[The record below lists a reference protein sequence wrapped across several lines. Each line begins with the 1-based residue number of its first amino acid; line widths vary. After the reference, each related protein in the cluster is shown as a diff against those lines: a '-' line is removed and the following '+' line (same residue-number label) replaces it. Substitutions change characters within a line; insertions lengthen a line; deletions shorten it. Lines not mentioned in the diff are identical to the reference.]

1 MKFGPRI
8 LDRYIAGQF
17 FRMWLAALSA
27 FIVIFL
33 VVNLF
38 EKVSKFLE
46 YNVPMDVIVKY
57 YLFMIPYIVKW
68 MNPIAVLLGVLF
80 SLGTLSRNLEITAMT
95 AAGLSLRRVI
105 FPVIFLGFAIS
116 VAVFYFGETVV
127 PYADAKKEEID
138 TVYIKRLPLLK
149 TIRRINLAY
158 RGKEGRFY
166 YVRVFDGIRNQM
178 RDVRVIEKSEAGEV
192 RRLIVAREAIWR
204 GGRWQFRDGSI
215 RTFRQTGDIAVTY
228 FDKEYFDI
236 PETPE
241 DFMREEKSP
250 ETMKFNELAAYVS
263 NLESSGVDA
272 SKERVEL
279 YLKISVPL
287 ANFIVVFLGAP
298 LALQSHRS
306 GLAYGFGLAI
316 LLGFMLWGALAVG
329 RAFGQNGTLPPLFAA
344 FLPDTVFGVL
354 GLGMLY
360 RART

>member
-1 MKFGPRI
+1 MKLGPRI
-8 LDRYIAGQF
+8 LDRYISLEF
-17 FRMWLAALSA
+17 FRMWFAALLA
-27 FIVIFL
+27 FVVIFL

-46 YNVPMDVIVKY
+46 YDVPMGIIIKY
-57 YLFMIPYIVKW
+57 YLFMVPYIVKW

-95 AAGLSLRRVI
+95 AAGLSLRRI
-105 FPVIFLGFAIS
+105 ILPVMVLGLAVS
-116 VAVFYFGETVV
+116 GAVFVFGETVV
-127 PYADAKKEEID
+127 PYADARKEEIE

-166 YVRVFDGIRNQM
+166 YIRVFDGIRNHM
-178 RDVRVIEKSEAGEV
+178 RDVRIIEKSEAGEV

-204 GGRWQFRDGSI
+204 GDRWQFRDGSV
-215 RTFRQTGDIAVTY
+215 RTFRGSGEISITF
-228 FDKEYFDI
+228 FDKEYFDV
-236 PETPE
+236 PETPT

-250 ETMKFNELAAYVS
+250 EAMKFKELVTYIA

-272 SKERVEL
+272 TKERVEL

-287 ANFIVVFLGAP
+287 ANFIVIFIGAP
-298 LALQSHRS
+298 LALQSHRA
-306 GLAYGFGLAI
+306 GLAYGFGLAV
-316 LLGFMLWGALAVG
+316 LLGFMLWGAMAVG
-329 RAFGQNGTLPPLFAA
+329 RAFGQNGTLPPLLAA
-344 FLPDTVFGVL
+344 FLPDGLFGLL

>member
-1 MKFGPRI
+1 MKLGPRI
-8 LDRYIAGQF
+8 LDRYISFEF
-17 FRMWLAALSA
+17 FRMWFAALLA
-27 FIVIFL
+27 FVVIFL

-46 YNVPMDVIVKY
+46 YDVPMGIIVKY

-95 AAGLSLRRVI
+95 AAGLSLRRII
-105 FPVIFLGFAIS
+105 FPVMALGLAVS
-116 VAVFYFGETVV
+116 AAVFIFGETVV
-127 PYADAKKEEID
+127 PYADARKEEIE
-138 TVYIKRLPLLK
+138 TVYVKRLPLLK

-158 RGKEGRFY
+158 RGREGRFFY
-166 YVRVFDGIRNQM
+166 IRVFDGIRNQM
-178 RDVRVIEKSEAGEV
+178 RDVRIIEKSEAGEV
-192 RRLIVAREAIWR
+192 RRLIVASEAIWR
-204 GGRWQFRDGSI
+204 GDRWQFRDGSV
-215 RTFRQTGDIAVTY
+215 RTFRANGEISMSY
-228 FDKEYFDI
+228 FDKEYFDV
-236 PETPE
+236 PETPT

-250 ETMKFNELAAYVS
+250 EAMKFEELATYIA

-272 SKERVEL
+272 TKEKVEL

-287 ANFIVVFLGAP
+287 ANFIVIFIGAP
-298 LALQSHRS
+298 LALQSHRA

-316 LLGFMLWGALAVG
+316 LLGFMLWGAMAVG
-329 RAFGQNGTLPPLFAA
+329 RAFGQNGTLPPLIAA
-344 FLPDTVFGVL
+344 FLPDGLFGLL

>member
-1 MKFGPRI
+1 MKLGPRI
-8 LDRYIAGQF
+8 LDRYISLEF
-17 FRMWLAALSA
+17 FRMWFAALLA
-27 FIVIFL
+27 FVVIFL

-46 YNVPMDVIVKY
+46 YDVPMGIIVKY

-105 FPVIFLGFAIS
+105 FPVMVLGLAVS
-116 VAVFYFGETVV
+116 GAVFVFGETVV
-127 PYADAKKEEID
+127 PYADARKEEIE
-138 TVYIKRLPLLK
+138 TVYVKRLPLLK

-158 RGKEGRFY
+158 RGREGRFY
-166 YVRVFDGIRNQM
+166 YIRVFDGIRNQM
-178 RDVRVIEKSEAGEV
+178 RDVRIIEKSEAGEV
-192 RRLIVAREAIWR
+192 RRLIVAQEAIWR
-204 GGRWQFRDGSI
+204 GDRWQFRDGSV
-215 RTFRQTGDIAVTY
+215 RTFRANGEISISF
-228 FDKEYFDI
+228 FDKEYFDV
-236 PETPE
+236 PETPT

-250 ETMKFNELAAYVS
+250 EAMKFKELATYIA

-272 SKERVEL
+272 TKERVEL

-287 ANFIVVFLGAP
+287 ANFIVIFIGAP
-298 LALQSHRS
+298 LALQSHRA

-316 LLGFMLWGALAVG
+316 LLGFMLWGAMAVG
-329 RAFGQNGTLPPLFAA
+329 RAFGQNGTLPPLVAA
-344 FLPDTVFGVL
+344 FLPDGLFGLL

>member
-1 MKFGPRI
+1 MKLGPRI

-46 YNVPMDVIVKY
+46 YDVPMDVIFKY

-105 FPVIFLGFAIS
+105 FPVIFLGLAIS
-116 VAVFYFGETVV
+116 AAVFYFGETVV
-127 PYADAKKEEID
+127 PYADAKKEEIE
-138 TVYIKRLPLLK
+138 TVYVKRLPLLK

-250 ETMKFNELAAYVS
+250 ETMKFRELTTYVD

-272 SKERVEL
+272 SSERVEL

>member
-1 MKFGPRI
+1 
-8 LDRYIAGQF
+8 
-17 FRMWLAALSA
+17 
-27 FIVIFL
+27 
-33 VVNLF
+33 
-38 EKVSKFLE
+38 
-46 YNVPMDVIVKY
+46 
-57 YLFMIPYIVKW
+57 YIVKW

-80 SLGTLSRNLEITAMT
+80 ALGTLSRNLEITAMT
-95 AAGLSLRRVI
+95 AAGLSLRRI
-105 FPVIFLGFAIS
+105 ISPVLFLGLAIS
-116 VAVFYFGETVV
+116 VVVFVFGETVV
-127 PYADAKKEEID
+127 PYADAKKEEIE

-158 RGKEGRFY
+158 RGQEGRFY
-166 YVRVFDGIRNQM
+166 YIRVFDGIRNQM
-178 RDVRVIEKSEAGEV
+178 RDIRIIEKSEAGELK
-192 RRLIVAREAIWR
+192 RLIVAGEAVWR
-204 GGRWQFRDGSI
+204 GDRWQFRDGTI
-215 RTFRQTGDIAVTY
+215 RTFRRTGDISVTY
-228 FDKEYFDI
+228 FEKEYFDI

-250 ETMKFNELAAYVS
+250 ETMKFRELMTYIS

-272 SKERVEL
+272 TKERVEL

-287 ANFIVVFLGAP
+287 ANFIVIFIGAP

-329 RAFGQNGTLPPLFAA
+329 RAFGQNGTLPPLIAA
-344 FLPDTVFGVL
+344 FLPDTLFGIL

>member
-1 MKFGPRI
+1 
-8 LDRYIAGQF
+8 
-17 FRMWLAALSA
+17 
-27 FIVIFL
+27 
-33 VVNLF
+33 
-38 EKVSKFLE
+38 
-46 YNVPMDVIVKY
+46 
-57 YLFMIPYIVKW
+57 
-68 MNPIAVLLGVLF
+68 
-80 SLGTLSRNLEITAMT
+80 MT
-95 AAGLSLRRVI
+95 AAGLSLRRI
-105 FPVIFLGFAIS
+105 ILPVMLLGLAIS
-116 VAVFYFGETVV
+116 AGVFYFGETVV
-127 PYADAKKEEID
+127 PYADAKKEEIE
-138 TVYIKRLPLLK
+138 TVYVKRLPLLK

-192 RRLIVAREAIWR
+192 RRLIVAAEAVWR
-204 GGRWQFRDGSI
+204 GDQWQFRDGSI
-215 RTFRQTGDIAVTY
+215 RTFRATGDITVTY
-228 FDKEYFDI
+228 FEKEYFDI

-250 ETMKFNELAAYVS
+250 ETMKFDELATYIS

-272 SKERVEL
+272 VKERVEL

-287 ANFIVVFLGAP
+287 ANFVVVFLGAP

>member
-1 MKFGPRI
+1 MKIGPRI
-8 LDRYIAGQF
+8 LDRYLSAEF
-17 FRMWLAALSA
+17 FRMWLAALLA

-46 YNVPMDVIVKY
+46 YDVALTVIIKY
-57 YLFMIPYIVKW
+57 YLFMVPYIVKW

-80 SLGTLSRNLEITAMT
+80 SLGALSRNLEITAMT
-95 AAGLSLRRVI
+95 AAGLSLRRII
-105 FPVIFLGFAIS
+105 FPVIVLGLAIS
-116 VAVFYFGETVV
+116 AGVFAFGETVV
-127 PYADAKKEEID
+127 PYADARKEEID

-149 TIRRINLAY
+149 TIRRVNLAY
-158 RGKEGRFY
+158 RGREGRFY
-166 YVRVFDGIRNQM
+166 YIRVFDGIRNQM

-192 RRLIVAREAIWR
+192 RRLIVAREAVWR
-204 GGRWQFRDGSI
+204 GDRWQFRDGSV
-215 RTFRQTGDIAVTY
+215 RTFRSSGDISVSY
-228 FDKEYFDI
+228 FDKEYFDV
-236 PETPE
+236 PETPT

-250 ETMKFNELAAYVS
+250 ETMKFKELTAYIS

-272 SKERVEL
+272 TKERVEL
-279 YLKISVPL
+279 YLKVSVPL
-287 ANFIVVFLGAP
+287 ANFIVIFLGAP

-329 RAFGQNGTLPPLFAA
+329 RAFGQDGTLPPVFAA
-344 FLPDTVFGVL
+344 FLPDAVFGL
-354 GLGMLY
+354 IGLGMLY

>member
-17 FRMWLAALSA
+17 FRMWLAALFA

-38 EKVSKFLE
+38 EKFSKFLE
-46 YNVPMDVIVKY
+46 YDVPPDVIVKY

-105 FPVIFLGFAIS
+105 FPVIFLGLAIS
-116 VAVFYFGETVV
+116 AAVFYFGETVV

-138 TVYIKRLPLLK
+138 TVYVKRLPLLK

-204 GGRWQFRDGSI
+204 GDRWQFRDGSI
-215 RTFRQTGDIAVTY
+215 RTFRQTGDIDVKY
-228 FDKEYFDI
+228 FEKEYFDI

-344 FLPDTVFGVL
+344 FLPDTVFGIL

>member
-17 FRMWLAALSA
+17 FRMWFAALSA

-38 EKVSKFLE
+38 EKVSRFLE

-105 FPVIFLGFAIS
+105 FPVIFLGLAIS
-116 VAVFYFGETVV
+116 VGVFYFGETVV
-127 PYADAKKEEID
+127 PYADAKKEEIE
-138 TVYIKRLPLLK
+138 TVYVKRLPLLK

-344 FLPDTVFGVL
+344 FLPDTIFGVL

>member
-1 MKFGPRI
+1 MKLVPPI
-8 LDRYIAGQF
+8 LDRYIGGQF
-17 FRMWLAALSA
+17 LRMWLAALSA
-27 FIVIFL
+27 FVVIFL

-46 YNVPMDVIVKY
+46 YDVPMDVIVKY
-57 YLFMIPYIVKW
+57 YLFMIPYIIKW
-68 MNPIAVLLGVLF
+68 LNPIAVLLGVLF
-80 SLGTLSRNLEITAMT
+80 SLGTLSRNLEVTAMT
-95 AAGLSLRRVI
+95 AAGLSLRRI
-105 FPVIFLGFAIS
+105 ILPVMLLGLAIS
-116 VAVFYFGETVV
+116 AGVFYFGETVV
-127 PYADAKKEEID
+127 PYADAKKEEIE
-138 TVYIKRLPLLK
+138 TVYVKRLPLLK

-192 RRLIVAREAIWR
+192 RRLIVAAEAVWR
-204 GGRWQFRDGSI
+204 GDQWQFRDGSI
-215 RTFRQTGDIAVTY
+215 RTFRATGDITVTY
-228 FDKEYFDI
+228 FEKEYFDI

-250 ETMKFNELAAYVS
+250 ETMKFDELATYIS

-272 SKERVEL
+272 VKERVEL

-287 ANFIVVFLGAP
+287 ANFVVVFLGAP

>member
-306 GLAYGFGLAI
+306 GLADGFGLAI

>member
-1 MKFGPRI
+1 MKIGPRI

-38 EKVSKFLE
+38 EKFSKFLE
-46 YNVPMDVIVKY
+46 YDVPPGVIVKY

-105 FPVIFLGFAIS
+105 FPVLFLGLVIS
-116 VAVFYFGETVV
+116 AAVFYFGETVV
-127 PYADAKKEEID
+127 PYADTRKEEID

-178 RDVRVIEKSEAGEV
+178 RDIRVIEKSEAGEV

-204 GGRWQFRDGSI
+204 GDRWQFRDGSI
-215 RTFRQTGDIAVTY
+215 RTFRHTGDIAVSY
-228 FDKEYFDI
+228 FDKKYFDI

-250 ETMKFNELAAYVS
+250 ETMKFKELAVYVS

-272 SKERVEL
+272 AKERVEL

-287 ANFIVVFLGAP
+287 ANFIVIFLGAP

-344 FLPDTVFGVL
+344 FLPDTVFGIL

>member
-17 FRMWLAALSA
+17 FGMWLAALSA

-33 VVNLF
+33 IVNLF

-46 YNVPMDVIVKY
+46 YNVPLDVIVKY

-80 SLGTLSRNLEITAMT
+80 SLGTLSRNLEVTAMT

-105 FPVIFLGFAIS
+105 FPVIFLGLAIS
-116 VAVFYFGETVV
+116 AAVFYFGETVV
-127 PYADAKKEEID
+127 PYADAKKEEIE
-138 TVYIKRLPLLK
+138 TVYVKRLPLLK

-204 GGRWQFRDGSI
+204 GDRWQFRDGSI
-215 RTFRQTGDIAVTY
+215 RTFRQTGDIAVSY

-250 ETMKFNELAAYVS
+250 ETMKFNELATYVS

-272 SKERVEL
+272 SSERVEL

-287 ANFIVVFLGAP
+287 ANFIVIFLGAP

-344 FLPDTVFGVL
+344 FLPDTIFGVL

>member
-1 MKFGPRI
+1 MKIGPRI
-8 LDRYIAGQF
+8 LDRYLATEF
-17 FRMWLAALSA
+17 FRMWFAALSA

-46 YNVPMDVIVKY
+46 YNVPFGVILQY

-105 FPVIFLGFAIS
+105 WPVIVLGLVIS
-116 VAVFYFGETVV
+116 GAVFVFGETVV
-127 PYADAKKEEID
+127 PYADSKKEEIE
-138 TVYIKRLPLLK
+138 TVHIKRLPLLK

-158 RGKEGRFY
+158 RGEEGRFY
-166 YVRVFDGIRNQM
+166 YIRVFDGIRNQM
-178 RDVRVIEKSEAGEV
+178 RDIRIMEKSEAGEIK
-192 RRLIVAREAIWR
+192 RLIVAAEAIWR
-204 GGRWQFRDGSI
+204 GDRWQFRNGSI
-215 RTFRQTGDIAVTY
+215 RTFRATGDISVTY

-236 PETPE
+236 PETPA

-250 ETMKFNELAAYVS
+250 ETMKFRELAAYITD
-263 NLESSGVDA
+263 LESSGVDA
-272 SKERVEL
+272 TKERVEL

-287 ANFIVVFLGAP
+287 ANFIVIFIGAP
-298 LALQSHRS
+298 LALQSHRA

-329 RAFGQNGTLPPLFAA
+329 RAFGQDGTLPPLVAA
-344 FLPDTVFGVL
+344 FLPDTIFGLL
-354 GLGMLY
+354 GLGMLF

>member
-17 FRMWLAALSA
+17 FRMWFAALSA

-38 EKVSKFLE
+38 EKVSRFLE
-46 YNVPMDVIVKY
+46 YDVPMDVIVKY

-105 FPVIFLGFAIS
+105 SPVLFLGFAIS

-127 PYADAKKEEID
+127 PYADAKKEEIE

-215 RTFRQTGDIAVTY
+215 RTFRRTGDIAVTY

-250 ETMKFNELAAYVS
+250 ETMKFNELADYVS

-329 RAFGQNGTLPPLFAA
+329 RAFGQNGTLPPLVAA
-344 FLPDTVFGVL
+344 FLPDTIFGVL

>member
-46 YNVPMDVIVKY
+46 YDVPMDVIVKY

-105 FPVIFLGFAIS
+105 FPVIFLGLVIS
-116 VAVFYFGETVV
+116 VAVFCFGETVV
-127 PYADAKKEEID
+127 PYADAKKEEIE

-192 RRLIVAREAIWR
+192 RRLIVAREAVWR

-215 RTFRQTGDIAVTY
+215 RTFRQTGDITVTY

-344 FLPDTVFGVL
+344 FLPDTVFGAL
-354 GLGMLY
+354 GLAMLY